1 MNVSRYASSDWLHIL
16 WSFPRSTIMVNILSP
31 VLVTTAWTCMI
42 ALLHRGLPHFVYKL
56 LQACSGCVA
65 GTSRPSTSGLR
76 MPCRVLQATAPTP
89 GRIAFLK
96 GFSKQ
101 PHSIV
106 GSAMSLLLVFRTN
119 TAYTRFWEVTAD
131 LSTRL
136 FARSFSVSL
145 TVIFPQAQLSQH
157 YTAPTLL
164 KNKKHAP
171 TKLRVLRRDGVV
183 K

>member
-1 MNVSRYASSDWLHIL
+1 MLNVSRYASSDWLHIL

-76 MPCRVLQATAPTP
+76 MPCRVLQATAPTL

-119 TAYTRFWEVTAD
+119 TAYTRFWEVTAY
-131 LSTRL
+131 LSTSL
-136 FARSFSVSL
+136 FARSFSVFTSRFHKPNSPN
-145 TVIFPQAQLSQH
+145 TTPPQPSSKTKNTHQLNFEC
-157 YTAPTLL
+157 YE
-164 KNKKHAP
+164 
-171 TKLRVLRRDGVV
+171 GME
-183 K
+183 

>member
-1 MNVSRYASSDWLHIL
+1 MLNVCRYASSDWLHIL

-42 ALLHRGLPHFVYKL
+42 ALLHRGLPPFVYKL

-65 GTSRPSTSGLR
+65 GTSLR
-76 MPCRVLQATAPTP
+76 MPCRVLEAAAPTA

-119 TAYTRFWEVTAD
+119 TAYTRFWEVTAQLCTRQHVWLLALCPC
-131 LSTRL
+131 LS
-136 FARSFSVSL
+136 RSRFHKPNS
-145 TVIFPQAQLSQH
+145 
-157 YTAPTLL
+157 PTLQRPNPP
-164 KNKKHAP
+164 KNKKHAL
-171 TKLRVLRRDGVV
+171 TKRRVLVRDGVST
-183 K
+183 

>member
-1 MNVSRYASSDWLHIL
+1 MLNVSRYASSDWLHIL

-31 VLVTTAWTCMI
+31 VLVTTAWTCVI
-42 ALLHRGLPHFVYKL
+42 ALLHRGLPPFVYKL
-56 LQACSGCVA
+56 LHACSGCVA

-119 TAYTRFWEVTAD
+119 TAYTRFWEVTAH

-136 FARSFSVSL
+136 FACPSRSRFHKPNSPN
-145 TVIFPQAQLSQH
+145 TTTPQPSYKQK
-157 YTAPTLL
+157 TRT
-164 KNKKHAP
+164 N
-171 TKLRVLRRDGVV
+171 
-183 K
+183 